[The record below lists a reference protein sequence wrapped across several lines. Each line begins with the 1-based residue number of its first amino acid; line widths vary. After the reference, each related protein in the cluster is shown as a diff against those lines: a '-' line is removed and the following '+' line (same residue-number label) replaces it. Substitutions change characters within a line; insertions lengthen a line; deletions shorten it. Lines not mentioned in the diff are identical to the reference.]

1 MSEQHLHVHSAHDH
15 ELEHRAKHGDGL
27 AQRIAI
33 FTALLATVGAV
44 VSFLGGHTQNEALYH
59 KNNAVLKKAEASD
72 QWNFYQAK
80 SQKESLAKFAATI
93 ITDPEKQAFYRKEAD
108 RYSKEKEEIKL
119 KAEAFE
125 KESLT
130 ADKRSEESLHPHEKL
145 AVSMTFL
152 QIAIALASVT
162 ALTRKRWLLYGAAGA
177 ALVGCGLGVL
187 AYFI

>member
-1 MSEQHLHVHSAHDH
+1 MSEHGIHVHGAHDH
-15 ELEHRAKHGDGL
+15 ELEHLAQHGDNL

-33 FTALLATVGAV
+33 FTAVLATIGAV